1 MKGSGGS
8 PAPSA
13 QAKGSSLGG
22 GSALAAPGAG
32 NNDMFGKQGYTDTL
46 A

>member
-1 MKGSGGS
+1 MQGSGGS

-22 GSALAAPGAG
+22 SALAAPGIS
-32 NNDMFGKQGYTDTL
+32 NNDMFGAKGYADVL
-46 A
+46 G

>member
-13 QAKGSSLGG
+13 QAKGSSVG
-22 GSALAAPGAG
+22 GSALAAPGIS
-32 NNDMFGKQGYTDTL
+32 NNDPFGAKGYTDTL
-46 A
+46 G